1 MTITGILVV
10 CLIAHPTQCQSVRL
24 KQNFDSVLQCMM
36 AGELAAAERID
47 DALWRFDRV
56 RCTPGI
62 VDEHNG

>member
-24 KQNFDSVLQCMM
+24 TQSFDSVAQCMM

-47 DALWRFDRV
+47 DALWRFERV
-56 RCTPGI
+56 KCGPGI
-62 VDEHNG
+62 EPDNQG

>member
-24 KQNFDSVLQCMM
+24 KSSFDSVLQCMM

-47 DALWRFDRV
+47 DSLWRFERV
-56 RCTPGI
+56 KCGPGI
-62 VDEHNG
+62 EPDNQG